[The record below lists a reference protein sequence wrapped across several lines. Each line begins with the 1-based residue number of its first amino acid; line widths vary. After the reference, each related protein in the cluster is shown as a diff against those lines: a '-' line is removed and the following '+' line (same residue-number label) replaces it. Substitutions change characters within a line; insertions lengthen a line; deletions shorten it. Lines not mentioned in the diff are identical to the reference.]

1 MRILFTLSF
10 LVAST
15 AAFAMD
21 PIEGRPLESFAPAKS
36 DPIMDIMNLNEI
48 SPAAGLGNSIIP
60 NRPKSKDD
68 ARSLY
73 FDLKSVSGEGEF

>member
-10 LVAST
+10 LMAST

-21 PIEGRPLESFAPAKS
+21 PIEGRSIDSFEPATS

-60 NRPKSKDD
+60 SRPRDKDD